1 MFIAYELCQQF
12 DTALMYVD
20 AFFVS
25 MYIRTYMYA
34 DTQVNVCNA
43 ACTCNVA
50 PKIGDAA
57 ATYIRMYICICK
69 HLLRIPQIAV
79 QNSAA
84 LYMCHASKGVYVFLL
99 KARVRLGCISVTHFS
114 QKSAAK
120 GLTLLD

>member
-57 ATYIRMYICICK
+57 ATYVCTYVFVNTCYGYHRLQFRTVVHCTRAMQAK
-69 HLLRIPQIAV
+69 V
-79 QNSAA
+79 F
-84 LYMCHASKGVYVFLL
+84 VFLL
-99 KARVRLGCISVTHFS
+99 KARVRLGCITVTHFS